1 MDARLAREGAS
12 LLDQQMWCLGRDCA
26 GSSNLLLEAGF
37 RRTRSP
43 DGRCS
48 QYEKSVHGGLLVLWG
63 FGALFHPTGGDAA
76 VFLDRDRF
84 GPERV
89 EISALAAPAHGRSEL
104 NPRWPEE
111 SEREQVLELAARLAR
126 LLGEYEAAALARLGV
141 DRRAQDLASRSRP
154 PRFTPEEVPVRWTRL
169 ADALEGGALHEA

>member
-26 GSSNLLLEAGF
+26 GPSNLLLEAGF
-37 RRTRSP
+37 RRTRAA

-48 QYEKSVHGGLLVLWG
+48 RYDKSVPGGHLFLWG
-63 FGALFHPTGGDAA
+63 FGALFHPAGGGAA

-89 EISALAAPAHGRSEL
+89 AASALGVPAHGRAEL
-104 NPRWPEE
+104 HPAWPEE
-111 SEREQVLELAARLAR
+111 AEREQVLHMAARLAR
-126 LLGEYEAAALARLGV
+126 LLGEYEAAALGRLGLE
-141 DRRAQDLASRSRP
+141 RRAQDLASRSRP
-154 PRFTPEEVPVRWTRL
+154 PRFAPEELPGRWTRL
-169 ADALEGGALHEA
+169 ADALAGGTFHEA